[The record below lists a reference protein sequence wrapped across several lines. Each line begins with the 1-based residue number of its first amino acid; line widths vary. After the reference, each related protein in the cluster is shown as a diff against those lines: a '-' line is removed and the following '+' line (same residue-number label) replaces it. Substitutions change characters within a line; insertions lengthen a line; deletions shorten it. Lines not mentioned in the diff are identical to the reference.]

1 MPGNSS
7 YSETVRYGR
16 NFPSSAQVWLRGSK
30 WRTWTVRV
38 RPFPGATVKQLYH
51 YVIPTLTDNTAGT
64 IIIQGGCSLSNK
76 NSNREDIAKATA
88 VLGNLCCS
96 HGVNQVLNSSLI
108 CGKKLHLNNKV
119 KQISFLLKLI
129 CQKTILFLLITMK
142 LLLDIYG
149 SMVSTL

>member
-51 YVIPTLTDNTAGT
+51 YVIPTLTDDTPDT
-64 IIIQGGCSLSNK
+64 IIIQGECNDNDIFNE
-76 NSNREDIAKATA
+76 NSNTEDISKAIES
-88 VLGNLCCS
+88 LGNPYRI
-96 HGVNQVLNSSLI
+96 HGVVSSFICRKILGQLPPRKMALNP
-108 CGKKLHLNNKV
+108 
-119 KQISFLLKLI
+119 
-129 CQKTILFLLITMK
+129 
-142 LLLDIYG
+142 
-149 SMVSTL
+149 